1 MPFRSFEQS
10 LIIPYAPDRKEL
22 DNPDFEKWERPELL
36 HVILNGLYEFYAKR
50 DQLPALNSE

>member
-22 DNPDFEKWERPELL
+22 DNPDFEVSNNLIL
-36 HVILNGLYEFYAKR
+36 ISIFNVILCKYIIYNR
-50 DQLPALNSE
+50 VI